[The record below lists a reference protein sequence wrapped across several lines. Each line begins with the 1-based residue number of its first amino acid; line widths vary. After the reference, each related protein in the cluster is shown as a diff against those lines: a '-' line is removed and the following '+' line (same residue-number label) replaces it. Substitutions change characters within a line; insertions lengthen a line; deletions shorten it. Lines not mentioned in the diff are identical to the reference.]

1 MQPYCE
7 NHYETKCSKTDTIA
21 CKKPCGTLLD
31 CGQTETCIDNRDKTK
46 QTFKEKRKHARHH
59 RCNAEGYQQNEWN
72 VLMAAHPLEEQDYT
86 PSTDD
91 TLTRDRQLSPFTKS
105 TRARSTVKQ
114 GNTSG

>member
-1 MQPYCE
+1 
-7 NHYETKCSKTDTIA
+7 
-21 CKKPCGTLLD
+21 
-31 CGQTETCIDNRDKTK
+31 
-46 QTFKEKRKHARHH
+46 
-59 RCNAEGYQQNEWN
+59 
-72 VLMAAHPLEEQDYT
+72 MAAHPLEEQDYT